1 MRKEASPSPSFCFSH
16 LAILYLPFSLRI
28 SFTFLEGK
36 KKRFFFQMVVDLMST
51 QWSFQKDI
59 LIDSRGCLKDKSVN
73 FCGVFSNEKKKGREG
88 WRKGR

>member
-1 MRKEASPSPSFCFSH
+1 
-16 LAILYLPFSLRI
+16 
-28 SFTFLEGK
+28 
-36 KKRFFFQMVVDLMST
+36 MVVDLMST